1 MTEIV
6 GVSAVVK
13 SDFSQNFTKIAEKN
27 FKNLVEGSF
36 NKFAHMTPEEILN
49 YMQSSNLKNI
59 ISESNTQAINVATHI
74 DVLRK
79 KINAQD
85 IYTQKSLV
93 NDASLVDTVIS
104 ITEAKHEL
112 SKVIE
117 LRNKFVKAW
126 EDILHMAI

>member
-1 MTEIV
+1 
-6 GVSAVVK
+6 
-13 SDFSQNFTKIAEKN
+13 
-27 FKNLVEGSF
+27 
-36 NKFAHMTPEEILN
+36 MTPEEILN